1 MGKELREPR
10 SAPIPPLRQLLS
22 AIGHARSVLDERMDD
37 LILHLSNGTQIV
49 VPPSLV
55 PFTTYVLLEQET
67 WFEKEFAFVEQAVEP
82 GQTAIDIGASYGV
95 YSLALAKAVGP
106 SGRVFAYEPT
116 SEVRAKLERSRD
128 LNEAPQLTILGKAIA
143 DAARPG
149 VLVFGDTSE
158 LNYLASADSAAP
170 GERVEMTSLDL
181 ESERLRWGQ
190 PDFLKIDAEPSE
202 KAILRGGERLLTEAS
217 PLLMLEKAGVNL
229 NEQIR
234 PALEALGYAAYRL
247 LPGAPLLVPLPAD
260 VDPFELNFFAAKSD
274 RAAALAKRGLLIT
287 DVPEIAVTED
297 ECDLALARLRVQPYA
312 AAFAEPFAPDVPLH
326 PEYRRALGAYGIWQ
340 EPSRP
345 PAERFAALDLACRTL
360 GHLLQSEPQPPT
372 AWLLT
377 FARVAAEYGARSWA
391 LRALE
396 PVLQMARAGT
406 IPLHH
411 PFWPPSSRYDRLPT
425 APKMADWLVASVV
438 ETLELLGRHST
449 RFAAPS
455 IGLDWLCGLP
465 YATPAML
472 RRRALCQAR
481 SRQPMPLPPKLGIG
495 APDHL
500 NAPLWENE
508 TVLRLGK
515 ELLAASAGQRR

>member
-1 MGKELREPR
+1 
-10 SAPIPPLRQLLS
+10 
-22 AIGHARSVLDERMDD
+22 MDD

-67 WFEKEFAFVEQAVEP
+67 WFEKEFAFVEQVVEP

-116 SEVRAKLERSRD
+116 AEVRAKLERSRD
-128 LNEAPQLTILGKAIA
+128 LNEAPQLTVLGQAVA

-149 VLVFGDTSE
+149 TLIVGDSSE
-158 LNYLASADSAAP
+158 LNQVAAASPDGS
-170 GERVEMTSLDL
+170 GETVEMTSLDL
-181 ESERLRWGQ
+181 ETTRLGWGR
-190 PDFLKIDAEPSE
+190 PDFVKIDAESSE
-202 KAILRGGERLLTEAS
+202 MAILHGGARLLKESS
-217 PLLMLEKAGVNL
+217 PLLMLEFKAGTEL
-229 NEQIR
+229 NEHIR
-234 PALEALGYAAYRL
+234 PAVESLGYQAYRL
-247 LPGAPLLVPLPAD
+247 LPGAPLLVPLPDD
-260 VDPFELNFFAAKSD
+260 VDGFELNFFAAKPD
-274 RAAALAKRGLLIT
+274 RAAALAERGLLIT
-287 DVPEIAVTED
+287 DVPEIAVSED
-297 ECDLALARLRVQPYA
+297 DCALALARLRVQPYA
-312 AAFAEPFAPDVPLH
+312 AAFAEPFALEVPLH

-345 PAERFAALDLACRTL
+345 PAVRFAALDLACRTL
-360 GHLLQSEPQPPT
+360 GHLLQSHPQPPT

-377 FARVAAEYGARSWA
+377 FARIGAEYGARSWA

-396 PVLQMARAGT
+396 PILQMARTGT

-411 PFWPPSSRYDRLPT
+411 PFWPPASRYDRLPT
-425 APKMADWLVASVV
+425 SPQMADWLVASVV
-438 ETLELLGRHST
+438 ETMELLGRHST

-465 YATPAML
+465 YATPEML

-481 SRQPMPLPPKLGIG
+481 SGQPMHLPPKLGIG

-508 TVLRLGK
+508 TVLRLAK
-515 ELLAASAGQRR
+515 DLFAAGARKWV